1 MPEEFITIAEA
12 ARRLGKSEKTLRRM
26 VHSGKLTARYPVSN
40 RAEIAI
46 SDIEAMSRQSV
57 QIETEAALT
66 ERIERLERQ
75 VIELQAMI
83 AALSAPASAFRPR
96 AREIAASPS
105 PLPGLD
111 APRSAPS
118 PGHLAQGIPGDTIRV
133 INFARVHGMSPDTV
147 KFQIAHNHLDALE
160 VPNPSR
166 PGEKIRYF
174 TIEQQRRAVELWQH
188 NPRFSRCKDCPH

>member
-46 SDIEAMSRQSV
+46 SDIEALSRQGV
-57 QIETEAALT
+57 QVETEAAIAG
-66 ERIERLERQ
+66 RVERLERQ
-75 VIELQAMI
+75 VIELQATI
-83 AALSAPASAFRPR
+83 ERLSAPGAPV
-96 AREIAASPS
+96 ARQRITART
-105 PLPGLD
+105 LPDLD
-111 APRSAPS
+111 APRSAPVVS
-118 PGHLAQGIPGDTIRV
+118 GVQGIPDGAVRV
-133 INFARVHGMSPDTV
+133 VDFARAHTMNEGTV
-147 KFQIAHNHLDALE
+147 KTQVYAGHLDAIAVDNL
-160 VPNPSR
+160 SR

-188 NPRFSRCKDCPH
+188 NPRFSQCKDCPH